1 MLSAKKRGVTWR
13 VEGVVNKLYVRLS
26 LSTRDANAAKK
37 SVSEIELALIDGK
50 DSKRW
55 TELRRVLPEKMFSFF
70 ANIAGWEAKSAQ
82 VEAPPATWEDLVRE
96 FSAKFRR
103 KILQGDR
110 SEATWRRYELSCE
123 TFTDFLKQRGISR
136 LQDISRRVVEDF
148 KAHRLESI
156 LKRKNSRGG
165 SGLHLDVAILHAV
178 FAFAIDD
185 GDLLTGKNNPVK
197 FEKYPGKK
205 PKGGA
210 QPFTHE
216 ELARLRQATG
226 QDLLAFLFLRHTG
239 LRGFDATDIRWSEI
253 DFREKMLSRITHK
266 RQKHVWIPIH
276 PELFFALDAACAERR
291 PKPSDH
297 VLLNPET
304 GGPMSR
310 PRLYER
316 VKAMGER
323 AGVARAHPHRF
334 RDTLAVDML
343 LKGASPY
350 DVAKTLGDTIAVVE
364 EHYAPYVKELRERTR
379 RIMESP
385 DGIERPAE
393 NCTVVAHQPE
403 RKDRVQ

>member
-1 MLSAKKRGVTWR
+1 MLSPKKRGATWR
-13 VEGVVNKLYVRLS
+13 VEGMIHKRYVRLS
-26 LSTRDANAAKK
+26 LKTRDASAAKK
-37 SVSEIELALIDGK
+37 TVSEIELALIDGK

-55 TELRRVLPEKMFSFF
+55 LDLRRILPDVTFQIF
-70 ANIAGWEAKSAQ
+70 AKVIGWEEKPEPA
-82 VEAPPATWEDLVRE
+82 EAPAPTWADLVRE
-96 FSAKFRR
+96 FSAQFQR

-110 SEATWRRYELSCE
+110 SEATWRRYELTCD
-123 TFTDFLKQRGISR
+123 TFTEFLKQRGVSR
-136 LQDISRRVVEDF
+136 LQDISRRLIEDF
-148 KAHRLESI
+148 KAHRLEAI
-156 LKRKNSRGG
+156 LKRKFSRGG
-165 SGLHLDVAILHAV
+165 SGLHLDVAILHGV
-178 FAFAIDD
+178 FAFAIDVE
-185 GDLLTGKNNPVK
+185 LLTGRNNPVK

-216 ELARLRQATG
+216 DLTRLRQAAG
-226 QDLLAFLFLRHTG
+226 RDLLAFLLLRHTG

-253 DFREKMLSRITHK
+253 DFRERMLSRLTHK
-266 RQKHVWIPIH
+266 RQKQVWIPLH
-276 PELFFALDAACAERR
+276 PELQFALEAACEERR

-297 VLLNPET
+297 VLLNPAT
-304 GGPMSR
+304 GRAMSR

-316 VKAMGER
+316 IKGMGER
-323 AGVARAHPHRF
+323 AGVTRAHPHRF

-350 DVAKTLGDTIAVVE
+350 DVAKTLGDTVAVVE

-393 NCTVVAHQPE
+393 NCTIIAQPPTPKG
-403 RKDRVQ
+403 RLQ